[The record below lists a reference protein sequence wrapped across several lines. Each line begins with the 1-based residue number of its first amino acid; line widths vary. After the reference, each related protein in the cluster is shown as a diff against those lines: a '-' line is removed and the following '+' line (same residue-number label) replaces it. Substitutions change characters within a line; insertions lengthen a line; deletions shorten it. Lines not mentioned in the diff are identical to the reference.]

1 MKYYILISIFM
12 TISLKMIGAEVSD
25 QIAQLSLKEIEN
37 QSLEFSYNKKAISA
51 EFDAI
56 KNKVETQHSLLYP
69 KITLEGSYKY
79 VSEVPT
85 LSFPGGMKT
94 AFGDNTNYSIGPV
107 LTWTLWDFGSIKNSI
122 KGTESLLK
130 SKEAEKNFS
139 NRQIL
144 LNARLAYFRV
154 QLRIEQQ
161 KMVADSLRLAES
173 QHRDIQNRLSA
184 GLSNRIDLLSAHK
197 EVLNLKIQSRQIQ
210 SDLSTDLRDLYAL
223 IGKNDSFDSKLQVK
237 VDPLESSLN
246 SLAKYGTNG
255 LERDNLNQHPLI
267 KMYTANAEA
276 SRLSAESF
284 QANKLPKLAL
294 FAKSSIDY
302 PNGPILE
309 NIHQNAIGLT
319 LSMPLFEGSKSSN
332 EALEKQNLAIAS
344 ENRREEARTNLVRD
358 WQKANDQLRGLK
370 EKVEIYKTSV
380 SESGERAKLVYNSY
394 RVGRSSFLEVQSA
407 NLHALEAKVQSAT
420 NDVQTLIQLAYLA
433 SISEEQ

>member
-1 MKYYILISIFM
+1 
-12 TISLKMIGAEVSD
+12 MIASYPMRAGTSD
-25 QIAQLSLKEIEN
+25 KLAQLSLPEIEI
-37 QSLEFSYNKKAISA
+37 QALENSFTKKAVNA
-51 EFDAI
+51 EYDSVV
-56 KNKVETQHSLLYP
+56 NKIDSQNSLRYP
-69 KITLEGSYKY
+69 KITLEGNYKY
-79 VSEVPT
+79 ISEVPT
-85 LSFPGGMKT
+85 LSFPGGAKT

-122 KGTESLLK
+122 KGSESLLK

-161 KMVADSLRLAES
+161 KMVSDSLKLAES
-173 QHRDIQNRLSA
+173 QHRDIQNRISA

-223 IGKNDSFDSKLQVK
+223 IGRNDSFDPKLQVK
-237 VDPLESSLN
+237 VDPLESSLY
-246 SLAKYGTNG
+246 SLSKYGANG
-255 LERDNLNQHPLI
+255 LEQENLNQHPLI
-267 KMYTANAEA
+267 KMHTANAEA

-284 QANKLPKLAL
+284 KANKLPKVAL

-319 LSMPLFEGSKSSN
+319 LSMPLFESSKSSN

-358 WQKANDQLRGLK
+358 WHKANDQLQGLK
-370 EKVEIYKTSV
+370 EKVLIFKTSV
-380 SESGERAKLVYNSY
+380 DESAERAKLVYSSY

-407 NLHALEAKVQSAT
+407 NLHALEAKVQSTT
-420 NDVQTLIQLAYLA
+420 NNVQILIQLAYLA
-433 SISEEQ
+433 SIAEEQ

>member
-1 MKYYILISIFM
+1 
-12 TISLKMIGAEVSD
+12 MIASYPMRAGTSD
-25 QIAQLSLKEIEN
+25 KLAQLSLPEIEI
-37 QSLEFSYNKKAISA
+37 QALENSFTKKAVNA
-51 EFDAI
+51 EYDSVV
-56 KNKVETQHSLLYP
+56 NKIDSQNSLRYP
-69 KITLEGSYKY
+69 KITLEGNYKY
-79 VSEVPT
+79 ISEVPT
-85 LSFPGGMKT
+85 LSFPGGAKT

-122 KGTESLLK
+122 KGSESLLK

-161 KMVADSLRLAES
+161 KMVSDSLKLAES
-173 QHRDIQNRLSA
+173 QHRDIQNRISA

-223 IGKNDSFDSKLQVK
+223 IGRNDSFDPKLQVK
-237 VDPLESSLN
+237 VDPLESSLS
-246 SLAKYGTNG
+246 SLSKYGENG
-255 LERDNLNQHPLI
+255 LEQENLNQHPLI
-267 KMYTANAEA
+267 KMHTANAEA

-284 QANKLPKLAL
+284 KANKLPKVAL

-309 NIHQNAIGLT
+309 NVHQNAIGLT
-319 LSMPLFEGSKSSN
+319 LSMPLFESSKSSN

-358 WQKANDQLRGLK
+358 WHKANDQLQGLK
-370 EKVEIYKTSV
+370 EKVLIFKTSV
-380 SESGERAKLVYNSY
+380 DESAERAKLVYSSY

-407 NLHALEAKVQSAT
+407 NLHALEAKVQSTT
-420 NDVQTLIQLAYLA
+420 NNVQILIQLAYLA
-433 SISEEQ
+433 SIAEEQ

>member
-1 MKYYILISIFM
+1 MKYAILIL
-12 TISLKMIGAEVSD
+12 TMIASYPMRAGTSD
-25 QIAQLSLKEIEN
+25 KLAQLSLPEIEI
-37 QSLEFSYNKKAISA
+37 QALENSFTKKAVNA
-51 EFDAI
+51 EYDSVV
-56 KNKVETQHSLLYP
+56 NKIDSQNSLRYP
-69 KITLEGSYKY
+69 KITLEGNYKY
-79 VSEVPT
+79 ISEVPT
-85 LSFPGGMKT
+85 LSFPGGAKT

-122 KGTESLLK
+122 KGSESLLK

-161 KMVADSLRLAES
+161 KMVSDSLKLAES
-173 QHRDIQNRLSA
+173 QHRDIQNRISA

-223 IGKNDSFDSKLQVK
+223 IGRNDSFDPKLQVK
-237 VDPLESSLN
+237 VDPLESSLY
-246 SLAKYGTNG
+246 SLSKYGANG
-255 LERDNLNQHPLI
+255 LEQENLNQHPLI
-267 KMYTANAEA
+267 KMHTANAEA
-276 SRLSAESF
+276 SHLAAESF
-284 QANKLPKLAL
+284 KANKLPKVAL

-319 LSMPLFEGSKSSN
+319 LSMPLFESSKSSN

-358 WQKANDQLRGLK
+358 WHKANDQLQGLK
-370 EKVEIYKTSV
+370 EKVLIFKTSV
-380 SESGERAKLVYNSY
+380 DESAERAKLVYSSY

-407 NLHALEAKVQSAT
+407 NLHALEAKVQSTT
-420 NDVQTLIQLAYLA
+420 NNVQILIQLAYLA
-433 SISEEQ
+433 SIAEEQ

>member
-1 MKYYILISIFM
+1 MKHAILIL
-12 TISLKMIGAEVSD
+12 TMIAFPFVRAAEGD
-25 QIAQLSLKEIEN
+25 ALTQLSLGEIEI
-37 QSLEFSYNKKAISA
+37 QALENSYSKKALNA
-51 EFDAI
+51 EYDSV
-56 KNKVETQHSLLYP
+56 KNKIDSQNSLRYP
-69 KITLEGSYKY
+69 KITLEGNYKY
-79 VSEVPT
+79 ISEVPT
-85 LSFPGGMKT
+85 LNFPGGAKT

-107 LTWTLWDFGSIKNSI
+107 MNWTLWDFGSIKNSI
-122 KGTESLLK
+122 KGSESLLK
-130 SKEAEKNFS
+130 SKEAEKSFS

-161 KMVADSLRLAES
+161 KMVTDSLKLAES

-223 IGKNDSFDSKLQVK
+223 IGKNDSFDPKLQVK
-237 VDPLESSLN
+237 VDPLESSLY
-246 SLAKYGTNG
+246 SLSKYGTTG
-255 LERDNLNQHPLI
+255 LEQENLNQHPLI

-284 QANKLPKLAL
+284 KANKLPKLAL

-319 LSMPLFEGSKSSN
+319 LSMPLFESSKSSN

-358 WQKANDQLRGLK
+358 WQKANDQLQGLK
-370 EKVEIYKTSV
+370 EKVLIFKTSV
-380 SESGERAKLVYNSY
+380 DESAERAKLVYSSY

-407 NLHALEAKVQSAT
+407 NLHALEAKVQSTT
-420 NDVQTLIQLAYLA
+420 NNVQILIQLAYLA
-433 SISEEQ
+433 SIAEEQ